1 MPPSLLLLNPWLHD
15 FSAYDLWLK
24 PMGLLPLAAALKQAG
39 AEVQFLDCL
48 DHRHPLA
55 AALASR
61 LKRRADGRGQL
72 LSEEIPKPEPLRR
85 LIPRRFKRYGLPPAL
100 VRQILA
106 ALPKPD
112 AVLVGSLMT
121 YWYPGVAETI
131 ALTKEVFPE
140 TPVILG
146 GLYPTLL
153 PDHARLHSKADRIV
167 AGNWE
172 DSLPQVLAEATGARL
187 DLPGP
192 LAVSPAWELYP
203 RLDHAALLTGRGCR
217 FHCRYCVA
225 HRLHPKLERRQPEV
239 VIEEIEKIYYE
250 HGVRDFA
257 FYDDALLEDA
267 ENHLAPL
274 LEGLIRL
281 QLPLRFHAAN
291 GLSLAGLTA
300 ELAGLLQQS
309 GFATLRF
316 GLETT
321 DPDRQR
327 GLGPKAFADDLE
339 QALRYLTLAGYAAR
353 EVGIYLMAGLPGQTL
368 AELAADL
375 RAVLRLGARPY
386 LTEYSPIPG
395 SALWDE
401 AVRTARYDIA
411 SEPLFHNNTLLACAG
426 PEWTPRE
433 MSRLKSLARG
443 EENDE

>member
-1 MPPSLLLLNPWLHD
+1 MALNFLLLNPWLHD
-15 FSAYDLWLK
+15 FAAYDFWLK
-24 PMGLLPLAAALKQAG
+24 PLGLLTLASALKPAG
-39 AEVQFLDCL
+39 AEVRFFDCL
-48 DHRHPLA
+48 DIYRPEA
-55 AALASR
+55 VALASR
-61 LKRRADGRGQL
+61 LKRRPDGRGQL
-72 LSEEIPKPEPLRR
+72 LSQEIPKPEPLRR

-106 ALPKPD
+106 AMPKPD

-131 ALTKEVFPE
+131 ALTKAVFPDA
-140 TPVILG
+140 PVVLG

-153 PDHARLHSKADRIV
+153 PDHARLHSGADRIV

-172 DSLPQVLAEATGARL
+172 DSLPQVLAELTGARL

-203 RLDHAALLTGRGCR
+203 RLDHAALLTGRGCPYR
-217 FHCRYCVA
+217 CRYCVA
-225 HRLHPKLERRQPEV
+225 HRLHPSLERRAPEAV
-239 VIEEIEKIYYE
+239 LEEIEKIYRE
-250 HGVRDFA
+250 RGVRDFA

-267 ENHLAPL
+267 EHHLAPL
-274 LEGLIRL
+274 LEELLGLK
-281 QLPLRFHAAN
+281 LPLRFHATN
-291 GLSLAGLTA
+291 GLSLRGLTA
-300 ELAGLLQQS
+300 ELARLLHQN

-321 DPDRQR
+321 DPERQR
-327 GLGPKAFADDLE
+327 RLGPKAFADDLE
-339 QALRYLTLAGYAAR
+339 QAMGYLTRAGYQPH
-353 EVGIYLMAGLPGQTL
+353 EVGIYLLAGWPGQTP
-368 AELAADL
+368 AEMEADI
-375 RAVLRLGARPY
+375 RAVRRAGARPY
-386 LTEYSPIPG
+386 LSEYSPIPG

-411 SEPLFHNNTLLACAG
+411 AEPLFHNNTLLACAG

-443 EENDE
+443 EGAP

>member
-1 MPPSLLLLNPWLHD
+1 MSPLFLLINPWLHD
-15 FSAYDLWLK
+15 FSAYDFWLK
-24 PMGLLPLAAALKQAG
+24 PMGLLPLASALKRAG

-55 AALASR
+55 SDLASR
-61 LKRRADGRGQL
+61 LKRRKDGQGQL
-72 LSEEIPKPEPLRR
+72 LSQEIPKPEPLRR

-112 AVLVGSLMT
+112 AVLIGSLMT

-131 ALTKEVFPE
+131 AIVKAVFPE
-140 TPVILG
+140 APVILG

-153 PDHARLHSKADRIV
+153 PDHARLHSGADRIV

-192 LAVSPAWELYP
+192 LEVSPAWELYP
-203 RLDHAALLTGRGCR
+203 RLDHAVLLTGRGCR
-217 FHCRYCVA
+217 FRCRYCVA
-225 HRLHPKLERRQPEV
+225 HRLHPKIERRQPEA
-239 VIEEIEKIYYE
+239 VIDEIAKLFHER
-250 HGVRDFA
+250 GVRDFA
-257 FYDDALLEDA
+257 FYDDALLEDM
-267 ENHLAPL
+267 EHHLAPL
-274 LEGLIRL
+274 LQGLIRL
-281 QLPLRFHAAN
+281 NLPVRFHAIN

-300 ELAGLLQQS
+300 ELARLLRQS

-321 DPDRQR
+321 DPARLHQ
-327 GLGPKAFADDLE
+327 LGPKAFLDDLD
-339 QALRYLTLAGYAAR
+339 QAVQHLVGAGYSAKEA
-353 EVGIYLMAGLPGQTL
+353 GIYLMAGLPGQTP
-368 AELAADL
+368 AELAADI
-375 RAVLRLGARPY
+375 RAVRRLGARPY

-401 AVRTARYDIA
+401 AVRAARYDIA

-433 MSRLKSLARG
+433 MSRLKHLARS
-443 EENDE
+443 EEQRE